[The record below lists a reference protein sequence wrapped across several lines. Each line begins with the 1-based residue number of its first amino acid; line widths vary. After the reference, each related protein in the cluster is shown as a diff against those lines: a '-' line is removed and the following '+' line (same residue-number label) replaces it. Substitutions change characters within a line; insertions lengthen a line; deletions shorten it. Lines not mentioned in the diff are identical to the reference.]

1 MDDHRGDVCGG
12 DCAWLR
18 AAEHSYSLERCR
30 LDRYGGKFQGLRL
43 VPMSAALAWGL
54 IPARALSQ
62 PRKFVAPTGRALTLF
77 GYAISLD
84 FHQRVQRP
92 GAVT

>member
-1 MDDHRGDVCGG
+1 MTI
-12 DCAWLR
+12 
-18 AAEHSYSLERCR
+18 AAMFAEAIVHGPSRRQAFLLTGTVPARSIRR
-30 LDRYGGKFQGLRL
+30 QVQGLRL

-62 PRKFVAPTGRALTLF
+62 PGKFDAPTGRAQSLF
-77 GYAISLD
+77 GFAISLD

-92 GAVT
+92 GAVS